1 MARGES
7 KKFKALYFDLKIK
20 ELKIHYS
27 ETDPTGAYRKI
38 KSFLTKRNF
47 SHAQYSGYHSNFKTT
62 DLEIFDL
69 IDEMNRSLPW
79 LSNCVNHFE
88 VTNVGA
94 NHDLM
99 ELFTEKIDEPEPI
112 SGELYTKNRIAKA

>member
-20 ELKIHYS
+20 ELKLHYS
-27 ETDPTGAYRKI
+27 ATDPTGAYRKI

-47 SHAQYSGYHSNFKTT
+47 SHEQYSGYHSNFKTT

-79 LSNCVNHFE
+79 LSKCVNHFE
-88 VTNVGA
+88 VTNIGA

-99 ELFTEKIDEPEPI
+99 ELFTEEIDEPEPI
-112 SGELYTKNRIAKA
+112 

>member
-1 MARGES
+1 MAKSES
-7 KKFKALYFDLKIK
+7 KKFKALYFDLKIEK
-20 ELKIHYS
+20 LKKHYS
-27 ETDPTGAYRKI
+27 ATNPTGSYRKI
-38 KSFLTKRNF
+38 KTFLTKRNF
-47 SHAQYSGYHSNFKTT
+47 SHAQYSGYHSNFRTT

-79 LSNCVNHFE
+79 LSKCVNHFE

-99 ELFTEKIDEPEPI
+99 ELLTEQIEEPEAI
-112 SGELYTKNRIAKA
+112 

>member
-27 ETDPTGAYRKI
+27 EIDPTGAYRKI

-47 SHAQYSGYHSNFKTT
+47 SHEQYSGYHSNFKTT

-99 ELFTEKIDEPEPI
+99 ELFTEEIDEPEPI